1 MVMVE
6 EYTEFQTSLA
16 SSHDRYI
23 AEKDR
28 ALDIFIASCHGDK
41 ERRDREIAATD
52 PEDTEAIKSIREAY
66 DVKVRRAAHIQKG
79 YESRAWVEHR
89 REQDSLV
96 WETGMDTERIR
107 EMRAIM
113 EKALRG

>member
-6 EYTEFQTSLA
+6 EYTEFQTRLA
-16 SSHDRYI
+16 ESHDRYI
-23 AEKDR
+23 REKDR
-28 ALDIFIASCHGDK
+28 ALDVFIATCHGEK
-41 ERRDREIAATD
+41 ERRDRMIAATD
-52 PEDTEAIKSIREAY
+52 PKDTEAITRIREDY

-79 YESRAWVEHR
+79 YESRAWAEHR
-89 REQDSLV
+89 REQDRLV
-96 WETGMDTERIR
+96 WETGMETERIK